1 VVVLILAVAA
11 LLAHLL
17 SAISARAAPRRV
29 GGRGKLEKLLPL
41 DQRLSRTAGVGP
53 ISLGAI
59 VLTRA
64 T

>member
-17 SAISARAAPRRV
+17 SAISAPRRV
-29 GGRGKLEKLLPL
+29 GGGGKLEKLLPL